1 VQRTRERLNRPTA
14 TKRRRRSKTDEKPRQ
29 PRLEEQL
36 DLRTREMRELREQQ
50 RATSKVLQV
59 ISSSSGELKPVLES
73 ILENAVR
80 LCEASF
86 GNLPRVRLARF
97 LYRVA
102 DTKQV
107 AHIADITLK
116 NPNEPIAK
124 VAGARTLLI
133 VSMLRERDLIGVIAI
148 YRREVRPF
156 SGRQIDLVKS
166 FAAQAVIAIENA
178 RLFEGEQ
185 QRSRELSESLEQQT
199 ATSEVLQVIY
209 FRGSQGH

>member
-1 VQRTRERLNRPTA
+1 M
-14 TKRRRRSKTDEKPRQ
+14 
-29 PRLEEQL
+29 
-36 DLRTREMRELREQQ
+36 RTREMRELREQQ

-59 ISSSSGELKPVLES
+59 ISSSSGELKPVFES

-86 GNLPRVRLARF
+86 GNLLLYENKLFRHVALHNAPRAWAAEQRRDPIAPRRLARF

-116 NPNEPIAK
+116 NPDEPIAK
-124 VAGARTLLI
+124 IAGARTLLI
-133 VSMLRERDLIGVIAI
+133 VPMLRGRDLIGVIAI

-156 SGRQIDLVKS
+156 SGRQIELVKS

-185 QRSRELSESLEQQT
+185 QRSRELSSRSISRLR
-199 ATSEVLQVIY
+199 LQK
-209 FRGSQGH
+209 F